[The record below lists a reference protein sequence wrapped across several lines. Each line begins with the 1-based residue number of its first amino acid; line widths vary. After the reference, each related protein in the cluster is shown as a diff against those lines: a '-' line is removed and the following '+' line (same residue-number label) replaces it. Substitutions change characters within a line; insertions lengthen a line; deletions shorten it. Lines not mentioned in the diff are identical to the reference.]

1 LAEVEEH
8 LLRKRYKRAA
18 QAARRI
24 IDRVPAGSQPY
35 GEACYQLGSAL
46 GMLQDFEGSYEALS
60 KALQVDPRNAVA
72 LHNRALSAQF
82 LSLTVQALRDLE
94 QAVKLARNPENRE
107 TFRTT
112 LASTREIVQKQLM
125 VRGPDFTRDQLAEQQ
140 ELFHHGLDLMTEE
153 RWAEAGEA
161 FRRVIDM
168 ADVAPQPWGN
178 LGGCLVMQEQYH
190 EAEEAFKRA
199 LEIEPD
205 YDLARENLALL
216 SSGLGRR
223 PAGIRLRKAHE
234 GLDIQMGAVIVEE

>member
-1 LAEVEEH
+1 
-8 LLRKRYKRAA
+8 
-18 QAARRI
+18 
-24 IDRVPAGSQPY
+24 
-35 GEACYQLGSAL
+35 
-46 GMLQDFEGSYEALS
+46 
-60 KALQVDPRNAVA
+60 
-72 LHNRALSAQF
+72 LSAQF

-216 SSGLGRR
+216 SSGLGRM
-223 PAGIRLRKAHE
+223 PARIRLRKAYE
-234 GLDIQMGAVIVEE
+234 GMDINLGVLIVEE